1 VKVLST
7 TQRGGQLRKSTRRC
21 TTGDYLPVDSGRPAV
36 LAFVRLHE
44 TETALVVINLGG
56 KQTKCCR

>member
-1 VKVLST
+1 MEPASEVHPALP
-7 TQRGGQLRKSTRRC
+7 
-21 TTGDYLPVDSGRPAV
+21 TGDYLPVDSGRPAV